1 MAGPKRFLLHAAN
14 HETDLCQSSHR
25 IGCLLVLVLVQRAQ
39 GFPAQLQI
47 THGIVALDGLVQVG
61 VKGHLLDILLL
72 AQFHKTLTGSIAG
85 VKDLLQQI
93 QDQIGWAVLAIPL
106 TKVLHQIGLIDHAGA
121 LLGVLHD
128 GLCAHAT
135 ALGGEVDAFTGALGH
150 VARCITHQDGTIL
163 HTPRPRVLRDRMR
176 LHPDDVATLNAG
188 GCSVA
193 DALLVLLDA
202 LLVHHRAGAHGHMVT
217 LGEDPGI
224 EVRRHIL
231 AHVHLGPLLVVIHL
245 LLRDLHS
252 LLEGNGI
259 FVVSSFDIFGHPAVG
274 AIGPNHHIHLQGL
287 LHTFSGVALLVL
299 VVVVGQH
306 VGIALL
312 LWQSHAHEETI
323 DQGGAVLLGALTEE
337 VIQHFTTHHSD
348 ELVILQSLA
357 NLDLLVGGRDHR
369 HLSHLAVNNV
379 FWQVELIN
387 HAQGNGPA
395 AWLAVVHFPFDEESL
410 HSILGQLICCAGPC
424 RATPHHSHTEL
435 AALGEVDASTDHHLG
450 VAQGSAGAH
459 WDDAR
464 PLPTGQAASTA
475 AAGRGGGQTNS
486 CEAAGREAGAVG
498 G

>member
-202 LLVHHRAGAHGHMVT
+202 LLVHHRAGAHGHMVA
-217 LGEDPGI
+217 LGEDPGV
-224 EVRRHIL
+224 EVRRHVL
-231 AHVHLGPLLVVIHL
+231 AHVHLGTVLVVIHL
-245 LLRDLHS
+245 LLRNSHT

-259 FVVSSFDIFGHPAVG
+259 LVVSSLNVLGHSAVG
-274 AIGPNHHIHLQGL
+274 SIRPNDHVHLQCL
-287 LHTFSGVALLVL
+287 LLTLAGVAVLTLVVIVGQDIGLVL
-299 VVVVGQH
+299 VFRQG
-306 VGIALL
+306 
-312 LWQSHAHEETI
+312 HAHEETV
-323 DQGGAVLLGALTEE
+323 DQGGPILLGTLAQE
-337 VIQHFTTHHSD
+337 VI
-348 ELVILQSLA
+348 
-357 NLDLLVGGRDHR
+357 
-369 HLSHLAVNNV
+369 
-379 FWQVELIN
+379 
-387 HAQGNGPA
+387 
-395 AWLAVVHFPFDEESL
+395 
-410 HSILGQLICCAGPC
+410 
-424 RATPHHSHTEL
+424 
-435 AALGEVDASTDHHLG
+435 
-450 VAQGSAGAH
+450 
-459 WDDAR
+459 
-464 PLPTGQAASTA
+464 
-475 AAGRGGGQTNS
+475 
-486 CEAAGREAGAVG
+486 
-498 G
+498 